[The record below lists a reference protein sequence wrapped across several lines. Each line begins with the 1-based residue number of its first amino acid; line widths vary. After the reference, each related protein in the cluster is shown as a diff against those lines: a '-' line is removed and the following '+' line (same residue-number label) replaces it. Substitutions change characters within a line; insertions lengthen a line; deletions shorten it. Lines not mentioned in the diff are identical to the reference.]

1 MMHRAS
7 SACTTR
13 AAAAPIRSI
22 SKKVLMFSM
31 GSVAHGSLSQSG
43 QTLAGVGQKSLEFS
57 RA

>member
-1 MMHRAS
+1 
-7 SACTTR
+7 
-13 AAAAPIRSI
+13 
-22 SKKVLMFSM
+22 M